1 MNPGA
6 LFARLLDGDA
16 DDLTVRDAGGDA
28 WSMPLGRWR
37 AAAGAVDGR
46 VLDRATGPV
55 LDVGCGPGRH
65 VEELE
70 RRGIPATGV
79 ELSPGAARHARARGA
94 RVVVGSIFDV
104 APNPGTWAT
113 ALLLDGNIGIG
124 GNPHRLLRRVADLL
138 TDDGGVLVEVDPAD
152 PDGGG
157 SAAAPDPATGPS
169 RFDLPRDRDLDLAGP
184 GDGSLRIR
192 IETDGSASAWFP
204 WARVTADTLA
214 RPAAAAGLVVDE
226 TWVDDGR
233 HFCALARA

>member
-16 DDLTVRDAGGDA
+16 DDLTVRGADGDA

-37 AAAGAVDGR
+37 AGASPVDAR

-65 VEELE
+65 VEELD

-104 APNPGTWAT
+104 APDPGTWAT

-124 GNPHRLLRRVADLL
+124 GHPHRLLRRVADLL
-138 TDDGGVLVEVDPAD
+138 TDDGRVLVEVDAD
-152 PDGGG
+152 DAIGG
-157 SAAAPDPATGPS
+157 AP
-169 RFDLPRDRDLDLAGP
+169 GP
-184 GDGSLRIR
+184 GDVGDGRLRIR
-192 IETDGSASAWFP
+192 IESDGSASAWFP
-204 WARVTADTLA
+204 WARVTAETLA
-214 RPAAAAGLVVDE
+214 PPAAAAGLVVVE
-226 TWVDDGR
+226 SWSDGDR